1 VALSR
6 DRLRS
11 TARARSSCWLAP
23 ASNPAGIRPDTNRLL
38 GALAIR
44 DHGGSV
50 SWAAATCGA
59 TVPLYVGYRWW
70 RRHQRERALARELA
84 ATNGDAPPI
93 PAHLSPSLAAVAEQ
107 SYRLRLELELP
118 VRRIRDPL
126 VSETPWARRHRC
138 DEFDAALYEV
148 RRAVWEWLRMLG
160 RLGSDD
166 RQLLGELGLSV
177 VPFRKILF
185 GCDRT
190 NDVWDQGLW
199 ASAPDLDAIWIE
211 LRRTILE
218 LERLERALVAGAP
231 DPYR

>member
-1 VALSR
+1 MPR
-6 DRLRS
+6 RLPGEPPI
-11 TARARSSCWLAP
+11 L
-23 ASNPAGIRPDTNRLL
+23 N
-38 GALAIR
+38 
-44 DHGGSV
+44 HGERV

-93 PAHLSPSLAAVAEQ
+93 PAHLSPSLAAVAEH

-126 VSETPWARRHRC
+126 VSETPWGRRSRC

-148 RRAVWEWLRMLG
+148 RRAIWDWLRMLG
-160 RLGSDD
+160 RLGAED
-166 RQLLGELGLSV
+166 RRLLGELGLSV
-177 VPFRKILF
+177 VPFRRILF

-190 NDVWDQGLW
+190 SDVWDQSLW
-199 ASAPDLDAIWIE
+199 SPAPDLDAVWVE

-218 LERLERALVAGAP
+218 LERLERALVCAAP
-231 DPYR
+231 SPYR